1 MPPLKSVRVPAA
13 FEGPFTAGEAFVERL
28 FSSVERR
35 PERGTVHVGGERYV
49 FMRCESL
56 FAAWFS
62 ALAETFGEEAASRFI
77 YNTAREIGRSDSVSF
92 SQRQGVE
99 DPIARLASG
108 PVHFAHAGWA
118 LVHILEDSV
127 PAPNADFFLHYLH
140 PNTFES
146 EVLAKRGE
154 TKEACACLF
163 SAGYSSGWCT
173 EAFGLE
179 LHGRELRCV
188 AKGDEHC
195 EFVMSPSVQ
204 LDTHEQRV
212 RATWTNS

>member
-1 MPPLKSVRVPAA
+1 MTLKSVRVPPA
-13 FEGPFTAGEAFVERL
+13 FEEPFAAGEAFVERL
-28 FSSVERR
+28 FSQVDRK
-35 PERGTVHVGGERYV
+35 PEQGTVHVGGERYV

-56 FAAWFS
+56 FSAWFS
-62 ALAETFGEEAASRFI
+62 ALSETFGDEAASRFI
-77 YNTAREIGRSDSVSF
+77 YNTAREIGSSDSVSF
-92 SQRQGVE
+92 AERQGVE

-118 LVHILEDSV
+118 LVDILADSN
-127 PAPNADFFLHYLH
+127 PAPNDTFFLHYYH

-154 TKEACACLF
+154 HRESCACLF

-173 EAFGLE
+173 EAFGLD

-188 AKGDEHC
+188 AKGDSNC
-195 EFVMSPSVQ
+195 EFIMSQPDK
-204 LDTHEQRV
+204 LDEHERRV
-212 RATWTNS
+212 RGAWKTP

>member
-1 MPPLKSVRVPAA
+1 MPLKSVRVPAA
-13 FEGPFTAGEAFVERL
+13 FEEPFAAGEAFVERL
-28 FSSVERR
+28 FSQVDRK
-35 PERGTVHVGGERYV
+35 PEKGTVHVGGERYV

-62 ALAETFGEEAASRFI
+62 ALSETFGEEAASRFI

-92 SQRQGVE
+92 TERQGVE
-99 DPIARLASG
+99 DPLARLASG

-118 LVHILEDSV
+118 LVEILPTSA
-127 PAPNADFFLHYLH
+127 PAPNEEFFLHYNH

-154 TKEACACLF
+154 TRKNCACLF

-179 LHGRELRCV
+179 LHGRELRCL
-188 AKGDEHC
+188 AKGDDHC
-195 EFVMSPSVQ
+195 EFIMCPSGR
-204 LDTHEQRV
+204 LDEQETRV
-212 RATWTNS
+212 RATWTTS

>member
-1 MPPLKSVRVPAA
+1 MPLKSVRVPSA
-13 FEGPFTAGEAFVERL
+13 FEGPFAVGEAFVERL
-28 FSSVERR
+28 FSDVERK
-35 PERGTVHVGGERYV
+35 PEQGTVHVGGERYV

-56 FAAWFS
+56 FVAWFT
-62 ALAETFGEEAASRFI
+62 ALSETFGDQAASRFI
-77 YNTAREIGRSDSVSF
+77 YNTAREIGRSDSTSF
-92 SQRQGVE
+92 AQRQGVE

-118 LVHILEDSV
+118 LVDILEDSN
-127 PAPNADFFLHYLH
+127 PSPNEDFFLHYYH

-154 TKEACACLF
+154 SRDDCACLF

-188 AKGDEHC
+188 AKGDAQC
-195 EFVMSPSVQ
+195 EFIMSPSSK
-204 LDTHEQRV
+204 LDAHEQRV
-212 RATWTNS
+212 REAWTTS

>member
-1 MPPLKSVRVPAA
+1 MPLKSVRVPPE
-13 FEGPFTAGEAFVERL
+13 FEGPFATGESFVERL
-28 FSSVERR
+28 FSQVERR
-35 PERGTVHVGGERYV
+35 PEQGTVHVGGERYV

-56 FAAWFS
+56 FVAWFS

-92 SQRQGVE
+92 AERQGVD

-118 LVHILEDSV
+118 LVDILQDSA
-127 PAPNADFFLHYLH
+127 PAPNEDFFLHYYH

-154 TKEACACLF
+154 TRERCACLF

-188 AKGDEHC
+188 AKGDAQC
-195 EFVMSPSVQ
+195 EFIMSPFDK
-204 LDTHEQRV
+204 LDAHEQRV
-212 RATWTNS
+212 RATWKND

>member
-1 MPPLKSVRVPAA
+1 MALKSVRVPPQ

-28 FSSVERR
+28 FGEVERK
-35 PERGTVHVGGERYV
+35 PEQGTVHVGGERYV

-62 ALAETFGEEAASRFI
+62 ALSETFGDEAASQFI

-92 SQRQGVE
+92 ADRQGVE

-118 LVHILEDSV
+118 LVEILEDSI
-127 PAPNADFFLHYLH
+127 PAPNDEFFLHYYH

-154 TKEACACLF
+154 VRETCACLF

-179 LHGRELRCV
+179 LHGRELKCV
-188 AKGDEHC
+188 AKGDQKC
-195 EFVMSPSVQ
+195 EFIMSPHNK
-204 LDTHEQRV
+204 LDEHEQRV
-212 RATWTNS
+212 RDAWKNA

>member
-1 MPPLKSVRVPAA
+1 MPLKSVRVPTP
-13 FEGPFTAGEAFVERL
+13 FEEPFAEGERFVERL
-28 FSSVERR
+28 FSQVERK
-35 PERGTVHVGGERYV
+35 PEQGTVHVGGERYV

-62 ALAETFGEEAASRFI
+62 ALSETFGDEAASRFI

-92 SQRQGVE
+92 TKRQGVE
-99 DPIARLASG
+99 DPLARLASG

-118 LVHILEDSV
+118 FVEILPDAS
-127 PAPNADFFLHYLH
+127 PAPNDDFFLHYNH

-154 TKEACACLF
+154 VRKTCACLF

-179 LHGRELRCV
+179 LHGRELKCV
-188 AKGDEHC
+188 AKGDDHC
-195 EFVMSPSVQ
+195 EFIMSPSHR
-204 LDTHEQRV
+204 LDDNETRV
-212 RATWTNS
+212 RATWTTS